1 MFDRLLCIIEYSG
14 MDISSDEAARALE
27 AIETS
32 KMAMRRAIM
41 NSRGPAYLWIW
52 GLVWMAEAIVRKMAH
67 PGFWVAI
74 LWISAAGV
82 VASLVVGIAQSGKFR
97 SKLDRRFLAVCAT
110 LLIFGYGIWPR
121 FFPLFKTYDS
131 AYAYQVILWM
141 QLYIVGGIWFDTFL
155 LWVGLLI
162 TAIILTG
169 YLGFPEYFWLSAFL
183 CGVVLFCS
191 GFYIKKCWR

>member
-1 MFDRLLCIIEYSG
+1 
-14 MDISSDEAARALE
+14 MDISSDEATQALE
-27 AIETS
+27 AIENS

-52 GLVWMAEAIVRKMAH
+52 GVAWMAEAIVRMMAY
-67 PGFWVAI
+67 PRFWVTI
-74 LWISAAGV
+74 LWISAAGL
-82 VASLVVGIAQSGKFR
+82 VASIVVGIAQSGKFR
-97 SKLDRRFLAVCAT
+97 SRLDRRFLAVCGT
-110 LLIFGYGIWPR
+110 LLVFGYGVWPR
-121 FFPLFKTYDS
+121 FFSLFKTYDS

-169 YLGFPEYFWLSAFL
+169 FLWFPEYFWLSAFVS
-183 CGVVLFCS
+183 GAVLFCS